1 MLFFYGLLLSNCK
14 VTPNKHKHEL
24 LLKTQNNISKKLK
37 NALFKL
43 LCLMLHYANSIG
55 KKKKKNIENTNK
67 FKGKFGRVGRVVL
80 NIIYTNI

>member
-1 MLFFYGLLLSNCK
+1 
-14 VTPNKHKHEL
+14 
-24 LLKTQNNISKKLK
+24 
-37 NALFKL
+37 
-43 LCLMLHYANSIG
+43 MLHYANSIG